1 MGLAPTGG
9 GETMDGNIEFSEA
22 QREEVRSERE
32 VDAEDDGPD
41 QSGEGERFGVGVLS
55 MDSESSMSG

>member
-1 MGLAPTGG
+1 
-9 GETMDGNIEFSEA
+9 MDGNIEFSEA
-22 QREEVRSERE
+22 QRGEVRSERE

-41 QSGEGERFGVGVLS
+41 QSGEGEQFGVGVLS